1 MIKSEKFLYSILLS
15 VVFNRFAHADEFSVC
30 QSEITTEKF
39 FDFYQAYKQAKESTS
54 LIGDSFN
61 VYGLC
66 DKSWDMFF
74 FSGSTICA
82 DERFDHINEVFCLPV
97 SCTYDETLLTE
108 VLPMFI
114 NDLFLDNVKQL
125 DDGTYTVD
133 PQGECPCT
141 GSEYEFSGLT
151 RRNGPILDKES
162 SGSSKQWYKRSLLLP
177 GLLVIALIIT

>member
-1 MIKSEKFLYSILLS
+1 MHSILLS
-15 VVFNRFAHADEFSVC
+15 VLILNRFAYADEFSAC

-39 FDFYQAYKQAKESTS
+39 FDFYQAYKQAKESTP

-82 DERFDHINEVFCLPV
+82 DEQFKHINEVFCLPV
-97 SCTYDETLLTE
+97 SCTYDETILTE

-114 NDLFLDNVKQL
+114 NNFFLDNVKKL

-133 PQGECPCT
+133 PLGECPCN

-151 RRNGPILDKES
+151 RTGPINENES
-162 SGSSKQWYKRSLLLP
+162 SGSSRQWYKRSLLLP
-177 GLLVIALIIT
+177 GLLLIALITM

>member
-1 MIKSEKFLYSILLS
+1 MHSILLS
-15 VVFNRFAHADEFSVC
+15 AIILNVFARADEFSVC

-39 FDFYQAYKQAKESTS
+39 FDFYQAYKQAKESTP
-54 LIGDSFN
+54 LIGDSLN

-82 DERFDHINEVFCLPV
+82 DERFEHINEVFCLPI
-97 SCTYDETLLTE
+97 SCTYNEALLTE

-114 NDLFLDNVKQL
+114 NNLFLDNVKKL
-125 DDGTYTVD
+125 DNGTYIVD
-133 PQGECPCT
+133 PMGECPCN

-151 RRNGPILDKES
+151 RTPILDKES
-162 SGSSKQWYKRSLLLP
+162 SGSSKQWYTRLLLLP
-177 GLLVIALIIT
+177 GLLVIAILTM